1 MAPRLFTSG
10 LLATIGY
17 VLPAAAQLSGT
28 VGPTTT
34 TSAKSSTKVCNIMDY
49 GGVADAS
56 TDNGAA
62 LSGAWAACASG
73 GEVLVPE
80 GDYGLSTWVSLSG
93 GQGVSLNIEGTI
105 YRTGTD
111 SGNMIS
117 IEDSTDVEVYSATSK
132 GAIQGYGYEFHKDG
146 EYGPRILRCTKCVD
160 FSIHD
165 LILVD
170 APQFHL
176 SLDTCSNGEV
186 YNMIIHGGYE
196 GGLDGIDVWG
206 TNIWVHDIEV
216 SNKDECVTVKD
227 PSSNLLIEQVHCNW
241 SGGCAMGSLATDV
254 GKWRRPPPLSPS
266 PVRANSHRGWA

>member
-1 MAPRLFTSG
+1 MFTVKSINMASRLFISG
-10 LLATIGY
+10 VLATVCYI
-17 VLPAAAQLSGT
+17 LPAAAQLSGT

-56 TDNGAA
+56 ADNGQAI
-62 LSGAWAACASG
+62 SDAWTACVDG
-73 GEVLVPE
+73 GEVLIPA
-80 GDYGLSTWVSLSG
+80 GDYGLATWVSLTKG
-93 GQGVSLNIEGTI
+93 TGVSINIEGTI

-117 IEDSTDVEVYSATSK
+117 IEDSTDIEVYSATSA

-146 EYGPRILRCTKCVD
+146 SYGPRILRCTKCVD

-170 APQFHL
+170 AGQFHL
-176 SLDTCSNGEV
+176 SMDTCSNGEV

-196 GGLDGIDVWG
+196 GGLDGIDAWG
-206 TNIWVHDIEV
+206 N
-216 SNKDECVTVKD
+216 
-227 PSSNLLIEQVHCNW
+227 NLCK
-241 SGGCAMGSLATDV
+241 SLSLRTC
-254 GKWRRPPPLSPS
+254 
-266 PVRANSHRGWA
+266 

>member
-56 TDNGAA
+56 TDNG
-62 LSGAWAACASG
+62 GAISDAWTACASG
-73 GEVLVPE
+73 GEVLIPE
-80 GDYGLSTWVSLSG
+80 GDYGLATWVTLSD

-111 SGNMIS
+111 SGNMIA
-117 IEDSTDVEVYSATSK
+117 IENSSDVEIYSATSK

-146 EYGPRILRCTKCVD
+146 EYGARLMRCTKCTD

-186 YNMIIHGGYE
+186 YNMIIHGGYQ

-206 TNIWVHDIEV
+206 DNIYIHDIEV
-216 SNKDECVTVKD
+216 SSKIYRLPGVVG
-227 PSSNLLIEQVHCNW
+227 SSEALSVL
-241 SGGCAMGSLATDV
+241 MSLC
-254 GKWRRPPPLSPS
+254 
-266 PVRANSHRGWA
+266 